1 MNLEELTW
9 EQEWQVTLKVLNRI
23 NENDELSKDFHMYLE
38 IVINAL
44 NTVIEYH
51 KDGTT

>member
-9 EQEWQVTLKVLNRI
+9 KQEWEVTVKVLNRI
-23 NENDELSKDFHMYLE
+23 KENDELSKDFHMYLD

-51 KDGTT
+51 KDETA

>member
-9 EQEWQVTLKVLNRI
+9 KQEWQVTLKVLSRI
-23 NENDELSKDFHMYLE
+23 KENDELSKDFHMYLD

>member
-9 EQEWQVTLKVLNRI
+9 EQEWEVTLKVLSRI
-23 NENDELSKDFHMYLE
+23 KENDELSDDFHMYLD